1 MVKGCDQGVG
11 LGTKFEQRGEEL
23 GSLFV
28 AGLYTALECV
38 PRHTVEPG
46 EAASAREK
54 AITASCCPPAHE
66 EDEDELLLVN
76 FYEGLCWAGLGRA
89 GLTVLG
95 CLMGYTAR

>member
-1 MVKGCDQGVG
+1 M
-11 LGTKFEQRGEEL
+11 EQRRKKIGRR
-23 GSLFV
+23 FV
-28 AGLYTALECV
+28 QGFYTAPGRA
-38 PRHTVEPG
+38 PRHDVEPG

-76 FYEGLCWAGLGRA
+76 FYEGVCWAGLGRA